1 MTCIKV
7 WLNPQ
12 TSTFNANLKSDLGK
26 DITIIS
32 TPAIPGE
39 LRFNVV
45 VLSRAQH

>member
-12 TSTFNANLKSDLGK
+12 TSTLNANLKSDLGNGM
-26 DITIIS
+26 TIIS

-39 LRFNVV
+39 LRLDVV
-45 VLSRAQH
+45 VLSKAQH